1 MGTSMGGQQSF
12 ATAGLNPRVTA
23 LVVNVPSGADVTATL
38 HGRAPSYPNW
48 NVSAPEVRETARY
61 FDAANFASRITARA
75 LVAMGFID
83 EIAAPTGIWAVF
95 NQIKG
100 PKEAAPMIDA
110 PHNNLATPA
119 QLRPFTARSAAWLDA
134 LVKGEVPR

>member
-1 MGTSMGGQQSF
+1 
-12 ATAGLNPRVTA
+12 
-23 LVVNVPSGADVTATL
+23 
-38 HGRAPSYPNW
+38 
-48 NVSAPEVRETARY
+48 VRETARY